1 MTNQEPA
8 MMFDKDRAPS
18 YDRMWA
24 KLAPTRDAIHL
35 LIRAIL
41 ADLPVDARILCV
53 GVGTGAELLD
63 LAQAFPQWQF
73 TAVEPAIPMLDICRQ
88 KAEACGITARCTFH
102 EGYVDSLLTSDSF
115 DAATS
120 LLVSHFIM
128 EPEDRIEFF
137 HQIALRLRPQG
148 YLISSDIAY
157 DQSSSS
163 YPGILEIWLQMMKLA
178 GLPQEQIDKMR
189 HVYGRDVAVL
199 PLPAVASIIAAG
211 GFESP
216 VLFFQ
221 SLLIHG
227 WYARRNTILQS
238 HG

>member
-8 MMFDKDRAPS
+8 IMFDKDRAPS
-18 YDRMWA
+18 YDKMWA
-24 KLAPTRDAIHL
+24 KLAPTRDATHL

-41 ADLPVDARILCV
+41 ADFPADARILCV

-73 TAVEPAIPMLDICRQ
+73 MAVEPAIPMLDICRQ

-102 EGYVDSLLTSDSF
+102 EGYVDSLPTSDSF

-128 EPEDRIEFF
+128 QPEERSNFF

-157 DQSSSS
+157 DLSSST
-163 YPGILEIWLQMMKLA
+163 YPGILEIWLQMMKSA
-178 GLPQEQIDKMR
+178 GLPDEQIDKMR

-199 PLPAVASIIAAG
+199 PPSEVASIIAAG

-221 SLLIHG
+221 SLLIHA

>member
-1 MTNQEPA
+1 MTNQQPA
-8 MMFDKDRAPS
+8 MMFDKERAPS

-41 ADLPVDARILCV
+41 ADLPADARILCV

-73 TAVEPAIPMLDICRQ
+73 TAVEPATPMLDICRQ

-102 EGYVDSLLTSDSF
+102 EGYVDSLPTSDSF

-157 DQSSSS
+157 DLSSSA

>member
-1 MTNQEPA
+1 
-8 MMFDKDRAPS
+8 
-18 YDRMWA
+18 
-24 KLAPTRDAIHL
+24 
-35 LIRAIL
+35 
-41 ADLPVDARILCV
+41 
-53 GVGTGAELLD
+53 
-63 LAQAFPQWQF
+63 
-73 TAVEPAIPMLDICRQ
+73 MLDICRQ
-88 KAEACGITARCTFH
+88 KAEACSITGRCTFH
-102 EGYVDSLLTSDSF
+102 EGYVDSLPTSDSF

-157 DQSSSS
+157 DLSSST
-163 YPGILEIWLQMMKLA
+163 YPGILEIWLQMMKSA
-178 GLPQEQIDKMR
+178 GLPPEQIDKMR